1 MTTSHTSTTTDTTHA
16 VLSQD
21 GAKIS
26 YLTMGSGPSV
36 LVIPGALSMAA
47 DYAAFASALAEHF
60 TVHIIERLFQ
70 EPGLVSHK
78 RMVPKH
84 CTHLLV
90 GKQQVLPRIFLRSIL
105 TIYREHFQTEG
116 T

>member
-1 MTTSHTSTTTDTTHA
+1 MTTSHMSTTTDTTHA

-26 YLTMGSGPSV
+26 YFTMGSGPSV

-60 TVHIIERLFQ
+60 TVHIIERRGRVILPRFD
-70 EPGLVSHK
+70 GVGK
-78 RMVPKH
+78 RGIYYSIKGEQD
-84 CTHLLV
+84 HLL
-90 GKQQVLPRIFLRSIL
+90 
-105 TIYREHFQTEG
+105 
-116 T
+116 